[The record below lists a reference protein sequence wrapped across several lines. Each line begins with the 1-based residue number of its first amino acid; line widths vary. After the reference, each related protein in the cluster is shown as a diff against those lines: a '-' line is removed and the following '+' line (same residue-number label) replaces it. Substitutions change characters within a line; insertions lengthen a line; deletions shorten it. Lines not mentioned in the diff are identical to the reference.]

1 MRIDSPLCNFK
12 NCRYFFDHNCTAKK
26 VIWERCEY
34 RQHSKT
40 GEAFNDLVS
49 SYPIS
54 AEELLPIV
62 DTVCKFITQTQI
74 TNIDNYLFVD
84 AEKTMPRMF

>member
-1 MRIDSPLCNFK
+1 MGNRVLKHGEIIPL
-12 NCRYFFDHNCTAKK
+12 
-26 VIWERCEY
+26 
-34 RQHSKT
+34 
-40 GEAFNDLVS
+40 
-49 SYPIS
+49 
-54 AEELLPIV
+54 V